1 MNPSHE
7 ISRRHLLSTAVI
19 MAGAAMLPNELSA
32 APTEDIRPY
41 KIDVPQSQLDDLK
54 ARLAMT
60 RWPDAELVSDR
71 SQGAQLKNVKR
82 LVDYWRSSYDWRK
95 LEAEIN
101 GYPQF
106 MTNIDGVEIHF
117 LHVRSRHAK
126 AKPLII
132 THGWPGSIVEMLGVI
147 KPLTDP
153 TAFGGTDEDAFHIV
167 LPTIPGY
174 GFSGKPR
181 ELGWNRYRVAK
192 AWSTLMLR
200 LGYEKYLAQGG
211 DWGAVITQAMGEKN
225 VSGLVGLH
233 INMPAVVPKQL
244 PKTLT
249 PEEQNALDSLNEF
262 FTKGGGYAMI
272 QATRPQTVGYALA
285 DSPVGQ
291 AAWIYEKLSAWSDS
305 GGKPETIFTK
315 DQILNAIMFYWI
327 TNSAT
332 SSARFY
338 YENSDI
344 QFGAVDITLP
354 VGVTV
359 FPKELYQAPRSW
371 AEQTYHNLVYYH
383 KADIGGHFAA
393 FEQPELFTRE
403 LRAAF
408 ARMPVEGTP

>member
-1 MNPSHE
+1 MTPLPKLT
-7 ISRRHLLSTAVI
+7 RRHLLSSAALI
-19 MAGAAMLPNELSA
+19 AGAAMLPNDLLA
-32 APTEDIRPY
+32 APTDEIRPF
-41 KIDVPQSQLDDLK
+41 KIEVPQSQLDDLK
-54 ARLAMT
+54 MRLAMT
-60 RWPDAELVSDR
+60 RWPDAELVLDQ
-71 SQGAQLKNVKR
+71 SQGAQLEDLKA
-82 LVDYWRSSYDWRK
+82 LVDYWQGSYDWRK
-95 LEAEIN
+95 VEAEIN

-106 MTNIDGVEIHF
+106 TTNIDGVEIHF
-117 LHVRSRHAK
+117 LHIRSRHAD
-126 AKPLII
+126 AKPLIL

-153 TAFGGTDEDAFHIV
+153 TFYGGTEEDAFHLI

-200 LGYEKYLAQGG
+200 LGYDRYLAQGG

-225 VSGLVGLH
+225 VAGLVGLH
-233 INMPAVVPKQL
+233 INMPAVVPKVL
-244 PKTLT
+244 PETLT
-249 PEEQNALDSLNEF
+249 AEEQQALDSLSEF
-262 FTKGGGYAMI
+262 FAKGGGYAMI

-291 AAWIYEKLSAWSDS
+291 AAWIYEKLSSWSDS
-305 GGKPETIFTK
+305 GGKPDTVFTK
-315 DQILNAIMFYWI
+315 DQILDAIMFYWI

-344 QFGAVDITLP
+344 QFGAVDITIP

-359 FPKELYQAPRSW
+359 FPKEIYQAPQSW
-371 AEQTYHNLVYYH
+371 AGQTYHNLVYYH
-383 KADIGGHFAA
+383 KADKGGHFAA
-393 FEQPELFTRE
+393 FEQPELFTKE

-408 ARMPVEGTP
+408 SRMPVLGAL